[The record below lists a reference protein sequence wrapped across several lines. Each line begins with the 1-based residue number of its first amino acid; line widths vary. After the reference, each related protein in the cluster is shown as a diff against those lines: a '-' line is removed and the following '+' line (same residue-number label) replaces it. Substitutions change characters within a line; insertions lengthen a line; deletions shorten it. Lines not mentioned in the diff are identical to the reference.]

1 MQRSFLG
8 FQILVAAF
16 AYRSRTKAAEA
27 NGDFG
32 RVQNEPGPET
42 MTGQP

>member
-1 MQRSFLG
+1 MQRSFFG

-16 AYRSRTKAAEA
+16 PYRSRTRATEA

-32 RVQNEPGPET
+32 RVQNEPV
-42 MTGQP
+42 